1 MESQIKK
8 DIMEA
13 EERRRGLLTQS
24 ILNPGGQVIP
34 PLTQASCRELL
45 TPSPLPL
52 PTSLP
57 PTETP
62 EEPLETRRTLI
73 PLSIL
78 TGSEE
83 IEFEGETSPSTLKKP
98 KLDTLNTS
106 STSAEELDPFQRL
119 LTALK
124 NSPRSTKQPQIE
136 GMSKDK
142 KPLESR
148 LKVELP
154 AEEAVISATVL
165 VQMDAKKFLRE
176 VLLYIALNPKAF
188 TTDRLKKL
196 FLLSYMTDGPG
207 EFWKNDKT
215 DLLLAF
221 DPEAEKVSW
230 IDFIEDF
237 KTSFEPLD
245 TALEAQ
251 LKLQDLKIKERADE
265 YTYQFAYLAKQ
276 TRYND
281 AAQIVAFKRGLP
293 KSLAL
298 KIMTRPE
305 GAPTNIKDWMN
316 VAILFDES
324 YKQAMEYGKTWDD
337 DNGRKPKQ
345 SFRKKEEVAIKQISE
360 TDQKEYMK
368 DEKRKEEPK
377 KLTREEQYAKIKAL
391 VNDQPEE
398 EKNLLIDLMELEGF

>member
-57 PTETP
+57 QTETP

-165 VQMDAKKFLRE
+165 VQMVTAKKE
-176 VLLYIALNPKAF
+176 
-188 TTDRLKKL
+188 
-196 FLLSYMTDGPG
+196 
-207 EFWKNDKT
+207 
-215 DLLLAF
+215 
-221 DPEAEKVSW
+221 
-230 IDFIEDF
+230 
-237 KTSFEPLD
+237 
-245 TALEAQ
+245 
-251 LKLQDLKIKERADE
+251 
-265 YTYQFAYLAKQ
+265 
-276 TRYND
+276 
-281 AAQIVAFKRGLP
+281 
-293 KSLAL
+293 
-298 KIMTRPE
+298 
-305 GAPTNIKDWMN
+305 
-316 VAILFDES
+316 
-324 YKQAMEYGKTWDD
+324 
-337 DNGRKPKQ
+337 
-345 SFRKKEEVAIKQISE
+345 
-360 TDQKEYMK
+360 
-368 DEKRKEEPK
+368 
-377 KLTREEQYAKIKAL
+377 IKAAL
-391 VNDQPEE
+391 PRAF
-398 EKNLLIDLMELEGF
+398 EGY